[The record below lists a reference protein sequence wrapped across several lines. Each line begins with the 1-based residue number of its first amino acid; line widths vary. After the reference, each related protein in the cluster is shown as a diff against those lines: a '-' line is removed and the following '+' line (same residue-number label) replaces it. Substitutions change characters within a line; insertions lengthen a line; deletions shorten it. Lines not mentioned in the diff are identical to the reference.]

1 VAATSFEVCSV
12 SLIPAGARPTRSL
25 PLARAGTYC
34 LATIVLIA
42 GLTVGR
48 NLGRF
53 LIVTETPVPADATLI
68 TYSANSFARPAVRLQ
83 VLGEAAARFASGLG
97 PHILLSEL
105 DLGDGAFQT
114 RIELARERLLKAG
127 VPDEAI
133 EKLPSVSNE
142 REEAAALQRA
152 VAGRGWRR
160 IVAYAPEVRARRTA
174 GALRR
179 AGDAVGVDVRLV
191 ALRDPDVP
199 LQCWWCSWHAASA
212 VLGEYPKLVY
222 YALRPD

>member
-1 VAATSFEVCSV
+1 VAATSVEDRSV
-12 SLIPAGARPTRSL
+12 PLIRAGTRPKRSL
-25 PLARAGTYC
+25 RHARAGTYG
-34 LATIVLIA
+34 LATIVLLVV
-42 GLTVGR
+42 LTVGR

-53 LIVTETPVPADATLI
+53 LAVTDAPVPADATLV

-83 VLGEAAARFASGLG
+83 VLEETAARFTAGLG

-105 DLGDGAFQT
+105 DLGDGGFQT
-114 RIELARERLLKAG
+114 RIALARERLLKAG
-127 VPDEAI
+127 VPGEAI
-133 EKLPSVSNE
+133 EILPSVSNE

-152 VAGRGWRR
+152 LAGRGWRR

-199 LQCWWCSWHAASA
+199 VDCWWCSWHAASA
-212 VLGEYPKLVY
+212 VLGEYPKLFY
-222 YALRPD
+222 YALRPE